1 MDTLNST
8 LNFDN
13 FDPTKPQGLEI
24 KPPFPYIEFNWHN
37 GFAAADKTRGAMHFG
52 GWQISDDN
60 AASAIGLFG
69 KVYGYFGESTM
80 WAKGKGDGEYPAAST
95 RFITAAPIATRV
107 KWYDG
112 NDEKKGSSKTQVLV
126 YLAEIDK
133 DHKITP
139 YGAAFINCGSYHS
152 GKAIREALQA
162 WSTYVNQNRVSVA
175 LGSIPAWAFWGY
187 YGTFGDK
194 RITREVGRTEKNII
208 VPCQVNFPK
217 DVNNLRA
224 MYIGDDIAQEIM
236 ILRVQAKE
244 WLDDAK
250 KKVTSS
256 EPVSESVYDGD
267 GQQNEPPF

>member
-1 MDTLNST
+1 MDTLTSA

-13 FDPTKPQGLEI
+13 FDPTKPQGTEI

-37 GFAAADKTRGAMHFG
+37 GFAAADKSRGAMHFG
-52 GWQISDDN
+52 GWQISDEN

-95 RFITAAPIATRV
+95 RFITCAPIATRV
-107 KWYDG
+107 KWYEG
-112 NDEKKGSSKTQVLV
+112 NDDKRGSSKTQVLV

-152 GKAIREALQA
+152 GKAIQEALQA
-162 WSTYVNQNRVSVA
+162 WSTYVNQNRATVA
-175 LGSIPAWAFWGY
+175 IGNIPAWAFWGY

-194 RITREVGRTEKNII
+194 RVTREVGKTEKNII
-208 VPCQVNFPK
+208 VPCQAKLLQDPQ
-217 DVNNLRA
+217 NLRA
-224 MYIGDDIAQEIM
+224 LYVGDTIAAEIM
-236 ILRVQAKE
+236 ALRTQAKE

-250 KKVTSS
+250 KKVAVIETQ
-256 EPVSESVYDGD
+256 EQAAPDVGD
-267 GQQNEPPF
+267 GENIPY